1 MSDILILHGPSQY
14 EVSKSYSISKYLR
27 ERSRHAFSALAELS
41 LVQKNT
47 NVNLF
52 KFITDPLGRAGI
64 HNFISSQNN
73 TEIISFACFMFELVD
88 MHDKVIVL
96 ACDEVVTDS
105 NYVLAI
111 GYALGMGKIVG
122 SLNFPGYDLP
132 HWYKAGLK
140 NTVSSRLDLLQIVQS
155 I

>member
-1 MSDILILHGPSQY
+1 MSNILILHGPSQY
-14 EVSKSYSISKYLR
+14 EVSKAYSISKYLADR
-27 ERSRHAFSALAELS
+27 TPHKLSALADQS

-47 NVNLF
+47 HVNLF

-73 TEIISFACFMFELVD
+73 TETISFACFMFELID
-88 MHDKVIVL
+88 MHDKVIIL
-96 ACDEVVTDS
+96 TCDEVVSDD

-111 GYALGMGKIVG
+111 GYALGKGKIVG
-122 SLNFPGYDLP
+122 SLNFPGLELP
-132 HWYKAGLK
+132 NWYKAGIK
-140 NTVSSRLDLLQIVQS
+140 NTVSARSDLLQITQA